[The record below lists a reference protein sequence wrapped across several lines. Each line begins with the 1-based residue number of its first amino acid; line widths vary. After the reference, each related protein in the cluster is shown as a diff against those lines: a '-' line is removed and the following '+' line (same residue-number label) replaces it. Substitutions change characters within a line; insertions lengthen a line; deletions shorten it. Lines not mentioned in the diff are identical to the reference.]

1 MKYLFFF
8 LFPLFAVQGQNQVE
22 HQTQVWYGYYL
33 TTPINA
39 NWYVQGEVHTR
50 HFIDPLVH
58 HQNAFRAHL
67 HRTFGGNWDL
77 SAGAALFLNTPND
90 SRAAVRLAVP
100 EYRPHLDIVYKHSV
114 KAIRIDHRF
123 RSEMRF
129 NRETNAS
136 RTELMDAVKFS
147 NYRLRY
153 RIQALF
159 PLYKKLQGKVNT
171 EILLNAEQESSKY
184 LGSASDVCWI
194 EYSYSFEFNTRC
206 GLFTRLPTAIEF
218 ELLRPQH
225 FEFNVVS
232 PYSLKSFFLPIP

>member
-8 LFPLFAVQGQNQVE
+8 LLPLIAVQGQNQVE
-22 HQTQVWYGYYL
+22 HQSQVWYGYYL
-33 TTPINA
+33 TIPMNS

-67 HRTFGGNWDL
+67 HRRLGGYWDI

-90 SRAAVRLAVP
+90 ARAEVRLAVP

-114 KAIRIDHRF
+114 KAFRIDHRF

-129 NRETNAS
+129 NRETNVS

-159 PLYKKLQGKVNT
+159 TLYKKLQGKVNT
-171 EILLNAEQESSKY
+171 EILLNAEQENPANTLDQHRMFAGLSIPIRTNLTLDVGY
-184 LGSASDVCWI
+184 LH
-194 EYSYSFEFNTRC
+194 SFQQ
-206 GLFTRLPTAIEF
+206 
-218 ELLRPQH
+218 RP
-225 FEFNVVS
+225 NLNYYDRS
-232 PYSLKSFFLPIP
+232 ILSLMLYHRIP